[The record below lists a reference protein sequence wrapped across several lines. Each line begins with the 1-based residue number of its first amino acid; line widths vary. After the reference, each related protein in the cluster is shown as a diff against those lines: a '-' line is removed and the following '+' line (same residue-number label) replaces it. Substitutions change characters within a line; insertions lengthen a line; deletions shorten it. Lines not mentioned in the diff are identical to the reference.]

1 MTRSLGA
8 TTPHHQSKC
17 TEKIFQLSPAY
28 KSKSW
33 APFSFRDKGKPR
45 KVSSSIAMYQIPTR
59 QPLFRPQKVSYFIK
73 QNKSRTRAKRKFL
86 EPLRDSNADIWQCWE
101 SNPGRNGFVARS
113 SDDQNSSR

>member
-59 QPLFRPQKVSYFIK
+59 QPLFRPQKVSYFIE
-73 QNKSRTRAKRKFL
+73 QTRAEQEQKENSWSLL
-86 EPLRDSNADIWQCWE
+86 ETQMRTFGSAGNRTQVGTGL
-101 SNPGRNGFVARS
+101 
-113 SDDQNSSR
+113 